1 MHIVDLMTEAGSAVN
16 HMRARL
22 TADGDGY
29 RLNAYKNYVTG
40 GHKAAACLVW
50 WQWAGGSWAPALT
63 LAGAAVLAGGAVCVA
78 WAKFGR
84 KAVPAFTLLTAPLY
98 IAWKLP
104 IYLRLVARREKTW
117 VRTDRG
123 RLSDSGLA

>member
-1 MHIVDLMTEAGSAVN
+1 MEVSVWVEDHEDEGL
-16 HMRARL
+16 RARRGVFPWQPL
-22 TADGDGY
+22 V
-29 RLNAYKNYVTG
+29 LL
-40 GHKAAACLVW
+40 AACLVW